1 MSGPPTTVLGI
12 PEPLDEDDDDIRWAL
27 QTAAV
32 QWKRGARDDAIAW
45 LRRGADAAVD
55 GGAWERASQL
65 NVLASQL
72 ERAIAGESE
81 PPAPPSAPKFP
92 PRALT
97 PVSHSVVPQSVRSG
111 PPSAAASVKAPAFSS
126 AVPPHSKWPTG
137 FPPSAVAS
145 TTPSGRAI
153 APPPPLPPGVKVPKA
168 APIPPRPKSV
178 STRERRMTTPDIQVG
193 VEELDVSEA
202 ELIEYQEDITIRS
215 RASAIPG
222 AKPGAL
228 ASSAKK
234 SLPSYEIDEEDP
246 MDGTTSLPLQS
257 SYPSSYAPDSLDDQA
272 LPAFPLEDSVP
283 AGPPSHPPSIEA
295 SLRSSPVPQIS
306 LARAA
311 TPIFPHRS
319 QSRNRH
325 GAHKNFPDQF
335 LGRNP
340 GSRLDL
346 R

>member
-92 PRALT
+92 PRAST

-137 FPPSAVAS
+137 FPPSAVAFDDPVGARDRAAAAVAPRRKS
-145 TTPSGRAI
+145 SEGR
-153 APPPPLPPGVKVPKA
+153 
-168 APIPPRPKSV
+168 
-178 STRERRMTTPDIQVG
+178 
-193 VEELDVSEA
+193 
-202 ELIEYQEDITIRS
+202 
-215 RASAIPG
+215 
-222 AKPGAL
+222 
-228 ASSAKK
+228 
-234 SLPSYEIDEEDP
+234 
-246 MDGTTSLPLQS
+246 
-257 SYPSSYAPDSLDDQA
+257 PDS
-272 LPAFPLEDSVP
+272 
-283 AGPPSHPPSIEA
+283 
-295 SLRSSPVPQIS
+295 
-306 LARAA
+306 A
-311 TPIFPHRS
+311 TPKV
-319 QSRNRH
+319 
-325 GAHKNFPDQF
+325 G
-335 LGRNP
+335 
-340 GSRLDL
+340 LDA
-346 R
+346 RTAYDNA